1 MRINTLKCVGGCH
14 RCECPPRSYL
24 DTDTSFKTKTTA
36 RVRKTVKTAS
46 AGIPG
51 AGRPV
56 VEFSNDGRTH
66 TEGPAGRHYE
76 QERSRA
82 GCHLFFNAF
91 WLVSNF
97 CLFQMYMRDSLHQI
111 DHGVIIHVLRGILRF
126 FYGNNTL

>member
-1 MRINTLKCVGGCH
+1 MQVDVIVVSVLPGRIWIQTLHSNRPVY
-14 RCECPPRSYL
+14 SQNL
-24 DTDTSFKTKTTA
+24 A